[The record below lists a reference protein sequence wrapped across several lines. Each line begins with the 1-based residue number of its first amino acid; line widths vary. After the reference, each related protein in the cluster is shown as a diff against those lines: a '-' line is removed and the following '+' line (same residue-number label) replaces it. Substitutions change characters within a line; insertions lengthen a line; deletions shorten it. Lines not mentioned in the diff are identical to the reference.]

1 MVIELWLVNWY
12 KNHLIQVSDVQRE
25 YSKTNDKNSLR
36 FIEK

>member
-1 MVIELWLVNWY
+1 MVIQLLLVNWN
-12 KNHLIQVSDVQRE
+12 KNHLIQVQIQRE

>member
-1 MVIELWLVNWY
+1 MVIQLLLVNWN
-12 KNHLIQVSDVQRE
+12 KNHLIQVQRE